1 MQQLFSDRNE
11 QVAPR
16 RGKSSGHG
24 EHFMFHDA
32 KYTSLDVKRTS
43 LDVKYTFHVV
53 KHKKDP
59 PGKTFL
65 QAAGNICSPSGQ
77 NFSPPL
83 AGIPP
88 RPGLLELCFMLA
100 EMQNY
105 DK

>member
-1 MQQLFSDRNE
+1 MY
-11 QVAPR
+11 
-16 RGKSSGHG
+16 
-24 EHFMFHDA
+24 FMFHVV
-32 KYTSLDVKRTS
+32 KYTSLVVKRTS
-43 LDVKYTFHVV
+43 HVAKYTFHVV
-53 KHKKDP
+53 KHKKNP

-77 NFSPPL
+77 NLSHPL

-105 DK
+105 YK